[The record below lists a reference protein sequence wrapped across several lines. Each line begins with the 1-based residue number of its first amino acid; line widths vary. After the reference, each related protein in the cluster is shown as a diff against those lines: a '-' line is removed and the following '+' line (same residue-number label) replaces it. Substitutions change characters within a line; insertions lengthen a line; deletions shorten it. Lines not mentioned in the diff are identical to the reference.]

1 MCLTPVGLEPSGP
14 SYVERKVQ
22 SDERSGQSAKS
33 AMPADADEGE
43 GMEVGDEHEE
53 AWSRECTERD
63 KSAKSAG
70 GYTYK

>member
-1 MCLTPVGLEPSGP
+1 MK
-14 SYVERKVQ
+14 RRVQ
-22 SDERSGQSAKS
+22 SDERSGQSAKF

-53 AWSRECTERD
+53 AWGRERTERD
-63 KSAKSAG
+63 HSGKSAG